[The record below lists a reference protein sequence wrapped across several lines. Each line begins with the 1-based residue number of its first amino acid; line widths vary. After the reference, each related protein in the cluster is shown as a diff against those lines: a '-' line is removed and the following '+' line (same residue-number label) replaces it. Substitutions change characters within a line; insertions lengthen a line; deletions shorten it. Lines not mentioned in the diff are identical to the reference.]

1 MGARMTEQRYVLGIA
16 YQAGPDPRIQKGADG
31 HRDFI
36 SAEELEKAAWAFLG
50 KSLVGIYHADGTE
63 GHAVVKESYIYRGP
77 DWHITDILGN
87 ELVVKSGD
95 WLVGAVLDEVA
106 WDLYKRGLITGWSPQ
121 GGAKRRSP
129 LTKSVTVTVQV
140 ADDDTH
146 ESLARRIA
154 EQIRSNA

>member
-1 MGARMTEQRYVLGIA
+1 MEQRYVLGIA

-31 HRDFI
+31 HRDYFP
-36 SAEELEKAAWAFLG
+36 AEELEKAAWSFIG
-50 KSLVGIYHADGTE
+50 KSIVGIYHADGTE

-106 WDLYKRGLITGWSPQ
+106 WNLYKAGHITGWSPQ
-121 GGAKRRSP
+121 GAAKRRTP
-129 LTKSVTVTVQV
+129 LTKSITLTI
-140 ADDDTH
+140 DDDPGLDVDG
-146 ESLARRIA
+146 LAQNIA
-154 EQIRSNA
+154 QQIRSSR